1 MKQYLLCSI
10 FAIGGLSI
18 FSKIEPSFATPIS
31 RYQSIQPQP
40 QKIDLRLAIDLFFK
54 TGALKENWFVP
65 TEPKKAIKFEEF
77 RKQAVDARN
86 LVLKLYGSY
95 QNVRSESSSKYIATF
110 DRRQLVI
117 EFKLDSQGRIAG
129 ISAQ

>member
-10 FAIGGLSI
+10 FAIGGLRM
-18 FSKIEPSFATPIS
+18 FGQIEPSLATPIS
-31 RYQSIQPQP
+31 KFQTIQPRQ
-40 QKIDLRLAIDLFFK
+40 QKIDLRVAIDLFFT
-54 TGALKENWFVP
+54 TGTLKESWFAP
-65 TEPKKAIKFEEF
+65 TEPKENFKFEEF
-77 RKQAVDARN
+77 QKQALDARN

-110 DRRQLVI
+110 DRRKLII